1 MNAPL
6 AAAVAL
12 PVSLLSLQAAYRLW
26 SLLQLALLVAAVVVA
41 IRAAP
46 GRRSL
51 PPLTLI
57 AVGLGALACLG
68 TLATLLL
75 GQWDGLSALGLAV
88 AYACLRG
95 RRPAT
100 AGAVLAVTALV
111 AKPHLALGL
120 AAFVIG
126 MRDRRLLLG
135 AAGGVVASLLLS
147 LLVAS
152 PAGIAGFVGAAIHS
166 TTRWQLANMVS
177 LVGISGAIAGNG
189 TASHVLAAVGSVVA
203 VAIAAALGS
212 AARSRPARLEAAL
225 AGAAVLSLLASPHAY
240 WDDLALLVPALAWSF
255 TALAARPGGA
265 RRLGAGVVAAWIAIS
280 VAAFVDIASDAARPW
295 GVLTPWVLIGAAALA
310 IATCYRQ
317 GDTPPSAI
325 VGTGTLRSWDPRL
338 GSPPMSGRA
347 AALIFMVVLGV
358 AFAGLSFGA
367 SKLLASQRPTA
378 AKQAPYECGI
388 VPTHEPARR
397 FPVRFYL
404 VAMAF
409 VVVDIEIIFL
419 FPWAVD
425 SQDLGRFGMVE
436 ILVFAASVFVP
447 FIYLVANGALDWG
460 PLKRVRPVA
469 SQPVRTSSSTV
480 RHIGPS
486 NDEAA

>member
-1 MNAPL
+1 MAVTESSTFAQCRETARLGLVSSGTVTSKRSGPLMAATLCGAMVAAYLVLWLGVGASQIGRSDFTSTYVGATLLREGQGGSMYDEALQTPLHAALIAPDREGNLPFVNAPL

-126 MRDRRLLLG
+126 MRDWRLLLG

-325 VGTGTLRSWDPRL
+325 VDGDAPEL
-338 GSPPMSGRA
+338 GPP
-347 AALIFMVVLGV
+347 
-358 AFAGLSFGA
+358 AGL
-367 SKLLASQRPTA
+367 
-378 AKQAPYECGI
+378 AP
-388 VPTHEPARR
+388 
-397 FPVRFYL
+397 
-404 VAMAF
+404 
-409 VVVDIEIIFL
+409 D
-419 FPWAVD
+419 
-425 SQDLGRFGMVE
+425 
-436 ILVFAASVFVP
+436 
-447 FIYLVANGALDWG
+447 
-460 PLKRVRPVA
+460 VRPLSVHPA
-469 SQPVRTSSSTV
+469 
-480 RHIGPS
+480 
-486 NDEAA
+486 